1 MDKLRQ
7 QQRNNSKSY
16 EFACVIRMAADE
28 WPEARCRLTNG
39 AINICVQVAIGP
51 SSGLFLQSAPAP
63 S

>member
-16 EFACVIRMAADE
+16 EFACVIRMAADK

-51 SSGLFLQSAPAP
+51 SSGLFFAECASP
-63 S
+63 